1 MCCYDRKKKLHRF
14 WSEKNC
20 IHIVSSSRGICF
32 SSVWN
37 FYLSYNFEKK
47 HIFIFCYFQKKAIV
61 SNIISD
67 QTYTICVF
75 ENSWSAICHSP
86 KLSATSLKVLLL
98 VDIVL
103 TLLYFVLLSTFFVMS
118 TDENY
123 EYWIYGKKHVKM
135 QGSCCML

>member
-1 MCCYDRKKKLHRF
+1 MC
-14 WSEKNC
+14 
-20 IHIVSSSRGICF
+20 
-32 SSVWN
+32 
-37 FYLSYNFEKK
+37 
-47 HIFIFCYFQKKAIV
+47 IFFV
-61 SNIISD
+61 SD
-67 QTYTICVF
+67 QTLYVF
-75 ENSWSAICHSP
+75 LNSWSAICHSP

-135 QGSCCML
+135 QGSCCMLCTSCSSMNVMLLFSI